1 MRLRRAVRHGN
12 NWLVPEGGED
22 NDDFYKTV
30 NWTRFGNVTISKM
43 NNEYNDEGVFSGGT
57 WIDLP
62 YTDSTEDDDEDEDE
76 GG

>member
-1 MRLRRAVRHGN
+1 MQSGTGN